1 MPHPQPRRLPPEF
14 TNEDFN
20 AFVKAILPIVG
31 DENLSIVWADV
42 ELQDG
47 DYVNP
52 CRAHDMH
59 AVYDKEFVISCAVV
73 HPRTVTEVQEI
84 MGLSVTKC
92 RCPSGPPLWAATPDT
107 KELHHGPRVP
117 GTLGMELGRHMN
129 QIHEVN
135 VDREYALVEPGV
147 TFFSLYDHLVKTGL
161 DEQLW
166 LDAPD
171 LGGGSTIS
179 RHHSDFLARKLTTKP
194 FPI

>member
-31 DENLSIVWADV
+31 DENLSIVSADV

-59 AVYDKEFVISCAVV
+59 AV
-73 HPRTVTEVQEI
+73 
-84 MGLSVTKC
+84 
-92 RCPSGPPLWAATPDT
+92 CPSGPPLWAATPDT
-107 KELHHGPRVP
+107 EELHHGLWVP

-135 VDREYALVEPGV
+135 VDGAYALVEPGV

-166 LDAPD
+166 LDAREGRFSP
-171 LGGGSTIS
+171 
-179 RHHSDFLARKLTTKP
+179 KLE
-194 FPI
+194 